1 MHKEG
6 REKQR
11 HLTQTAQGVEENQEG
26 AEADRRRG
34 GGETGGRV
42 VGQYRGQ
49 IEGGDHF
56 HRLLIAKGGLRRT
69 EQCTGGWWDRRRQLH
84 PT

>member
-34 GGETGGRV
+34 GGETGGR
-42 VGQYRGQ
+42 GWGN
-49 IEGGDHF
+49 IEGRSRVGIIF
-56 HRLLIAKGGLRRT
+56 IVFSSPRGG
-69 EQCTGGWWDRRRQLH
+69 
-84 PT
+84 